1 MEENKDRT
9 ESKSKI
15 YKYIVA
21 IVLII
26 AIIPVVFIIYNQKLK
41 SELEKCYVAIND
53 NYDYDEFKMIIAK
66 NSSFDF
72 KQKAYDELSKAL
84 DKHNFII
91 RDGAIDNN
99 TRFKT
104 LKLLSTIEEDS
115 STPADEIPIVKSKKN
130 YCEYYYFMGYG
141 KIKEERNI
149 IDAYRAYIQA
159 LESVKIEND
168 ENAYN
173 EVKSKILKIEK
184 QAIKEFKKELKDYIQ
199 EKNYSDGYSYVLK
212 YSEIIEYTSDE
223 EVKKSSNSLKSKY
236 NEQKRI
242 EEEKE
247 ETEKAAKEA
256 EDAAKEKR
264 RKKQEGVRIGMSK
277 QDVLDSSWGKPTKI
291 NKSVYSWGTS
301 EQWVY
306 PNNNYLY
313 FENGKLTSIQTNE

>member
-9 ESKSKI
+9 ESKLKI

-26 AIIPVVFIIYNQKLK
+26 AIVPVAFIIYNQKLK

-53 NYDYDEFKMIIAK
+53 NYDYDEFKRIIAK

-72 KQKAYDELSKAL
+72 KQKAYDELNKAL
-84 DKHNFII
+84 DKHNYII

-115 STPADEIPIVKSKKN
+115 LTPADEIPIVKSKTN

-159 LESVKIEND
+159 LKSAEMEDD
-168 ENAYN
+168 ENACN
-173 EVKSKILKIEK
+173 DAKSAILKIEK

-199 EKNYSDGYSYVLK
+199 EKSYSDGYSYVLK

-223 EVKKSSNSLKSKY
+223 EVRKNSNLLKNKY

-247 ETEKAAKEA
+247 EAEKAAKEA